1 MSKPVANKKPC
12 RFRVQQDRLNL
23 SFPAVQGTPQCIK
36 SIGASVFLANYTPG
50 VKLFRKK
57 IPAPTEYATAG
68 LICSRP
74 ARVGLGQQQTSIS
87 KCLGKKSRRRFACM
101 RKKHRQSYL
110 VSGAAK
116 RRPCD
121 ILPEY
126 QTCARSRARSLPCST
141 GKNRQARRHAQIE
154 RRRQSD
160 GAARPRS
167 APIFDG
173 VDVVSV
179 PVSPHDGEKLFLP
192 RGSLDKARPTG
203 LHDKDKLL

>member
-1 MSKPVANKKPC
+1 MSNPVANKKPC

-126 QTCARSRARSLPCST
+126 QTCARSRARCPAPPGKTARHGGMSRLNAAGSLT
-141 GKNRQARRHAQIE
+141 ARQGRDRL
-154 RRRQSD
+154 
-160 GAARPRS
+160 
-167 APIFDG
+167 
-173 VDVVSV
+173 
-179 PVSPHDGEKLFLP
+179 LFLMALTLSAFLFL
-192 RGSLDKARPTG
+192 RMTAKSFFSHAALLTRHG
-203 LHDKDKLL
+203 LPAYMIKISYCD